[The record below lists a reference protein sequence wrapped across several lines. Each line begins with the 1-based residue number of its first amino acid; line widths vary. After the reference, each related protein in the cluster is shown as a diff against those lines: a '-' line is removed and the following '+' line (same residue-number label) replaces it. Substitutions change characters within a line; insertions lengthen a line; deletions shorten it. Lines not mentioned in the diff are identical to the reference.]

1 MENQN
6 SVCFVARINEIKA
19 IEGADN
25 IEQAVIGGWNCIV
38 KKGAHQVDE
47 LVVCATTDAVIPSEI
62 SDSIGVTN
70 YLRKGNRVR
79 TVKLRGVYSEC
90 LIISLDL
97 LPQMKKFFS
106 KGIGYHCEEG
116 QDMMEHLGITKWEP
130 PVKQIQLASGKTRKC
145 RENLDFGVYY
155 KFPNLKNV
163 TGMFTE
169 EDEVQITRK
178 IHGTNFRAGI
188 VRKVELS
195 LYDRVKLFLNS
206 KLGIGGDS
214 WKWCGY
220 EFYIGSHNV
229 VKDIQ
234 PLNSSV
240 GKGSSK
246 SNFYP
251 TDVWSEIAE
260 KYSIKEKLW
269 QEAKRQGSDVGQGLI
284 IYGEIYGAGIQ
295 GKGYNYG
302 LNDIQLAVFD
312 IKINGEYCATEV
324 TQVITEALLE
334 LPHVEVLYEGKWN
347 QEIQDSYIFDNFIE
361 GTKTPHEGIVIKHES
376 GNRQKVAKC
385 INPDYLIF
393 EEKHIL
399 DTDILYNH

>member
-1 MENQN
+1 MENNN
-6 SVCFVARINEIKA
+6 SVCFIAKINEVRA

-25 IEQAVIGGWNCIV
+25 IELVIAGGWNAIT
-38 KKGAHQVDE
+38 KKGEFKEGDLTVI
-47 LVVCATTDAVIPSEI
+47 ATTDAVIPEAFSEKM
-62 SDSIGVTN
+62 GVTS
-70 YLRKGNRVR
+70 YLRKGGRVR

-90 LIISLDL
+90 LII
-97 LPQMKKFFS
+97 PTKY
-106 KGIGYHCEEG
+106 IPGYGDMYKEG
-116 QDMMEHLGITKWEP
+116 GDMMEKFGITKYEP

-195 LYDRVKLFLNS
+195 LYDRVRLFLNS

-234 PLNSSV
+234 SL
-240 GKGSSK
+240 
-246 SNFYP
+246 
-251 TDVWSEIAE
+251 
-260 KYSIKEKLW
+260 
-269 QEAKRQGSDVGQGLI
+269 
-284 IYGEIYGAGIQ
+284 
-295 GKGYNYG
+295 
-302 LNDIQLAVFD
+302 
-312 IKINGEYCATEV
+312 
-324 TQVITEALLE
+324 
-334 LPHVEVLYEGKWN
+334 
-347 QEIQDSYIFDNFIE
+347 
-361 GTKTPHEGIVIKHES
+361 
-376 GNRQKVAKC
+376 
-385 INPDYLIF
+385 
-393 EEKHIL
+393 
-399 DTDILYNH
+399 